1 MTLARQQPRGY
12 SIPSFEA
19 LGREKRNMSEIQ
31 NKAVALATQIEGQLV
46 NRLGMLTPYW
56 SAPLGVDGP
65 G

>member
-1 MTLARQQPRGY
+1 
-12 SIPSFEA
+12 
-19 LGREKRNMSEIQ
+19 MSEIQ